1 MPPKKLA
8 VTIRDVADLAQVSV
22 TTVSHVINNTR
33 YVEPNTRE
41 RVQMAIKSLNY
52 RPNSLARSLRRRGT
66 ATIGLLVPD
75 NSNPFFAEVARVI
88 EDLGFERGYSVILCN
103 SDSSE
108 EREARYVDVLLSK
121 QVDGLLVISAGSH
134 PNFISSI
141 LSSHVP
147 LVVVDRETPEL
158 QADQVLLDNEVGG
171 ALAAHYLLDLGH
183 QRIGIIIGPNE
194 AAPSALRF
202 RGFCR
207 ALQER
212 GVAWDDSRCVMGDFH
227 YSGGEQGARKLLDA
241 HPDLTAIFA
250 TNDLMAMGAVN
261 QARRRGRRVPEDLSI
276 IGFDNISQSAA
287 FYPPLSTVAQPIEAL
302 GRHSLNLLLARIGG
316 DDRPPQR
323 IVLQPSLVIR
333 ESCTTPKN
341 ES

>member
-1 MPPKKLA
+1 MPPRKLA

-41 RVQMAIKSLNY
+41 RVQTAIKSLNY

-75 NSNPFFAEVARVI
+75 NSNPFFAEVARII
-88 EDLGFERGYSVILCN
+88 EDVGYQRGYSVILCN
-103 SDSSE
+103 SDGSE
-108 EREARYVDVLLSK
+108 ERETRYVDVLLSK

-134 PNFISSI
+134 PNFVDSI
-141 LSSHVP
+141 LSNHVP
-147 LVVVDRETPEL
+147 LVIVDRETPQL
-158 QADQVLLDNEVGG
+158 QADQVLLDNEAGG

-183 QRIGIIIGPNE
+183 RRIGLIIGPNE
-194 AAPSALRF
+194 AAPSALRLQGF
-202 RGFCR
+202 RR
-207 ALQER
+207 VLAER
-212 GVAWDDSRCVMGDFH
+212 GLPWDESKCVVGNFN
-227 YSGGEQGARKLLDA
+227 YSGGEQGAQQLLEA

-250 TNDLMAMGAVN
+250 TNDLMAMGVVN
-261 QARRRGRRVPEDLSI
+261 QARRRGYRVPQDLSV

-287 FYPPLSTVAQPIEAL
+287 FYPPLTTIAQPIEDL
-302 GRHSLNLLLARIGG
+302 GHHSIALLLARIGG
-316 DDRPPQR
+316 EDHPPQR
-323 IVLQPSLVIR
+323 IILQPHLVIR
-333 ESCTTPKN
+333 ESCTTPQN

>member
-1 MPPKKLA
+1 MASKKLA

-41 RVQMAIKSLNY
+41 RVQTAIKSLNY

-75 NSNPFFAEVARVI
+75 NSNPFFAEVARVV
-88 EDLGFERGYSVILCN
+88 EDLGFEQGYSVILCN
-103 SDSSE
+103 SDGSE

-134 PNFISSI
+134 PNFASSI

-158 QADQVLLDNEVGG
+158 QADQVLLDNEAGG
-171 ALAAHYLLDLGH
+171 ALATNYLLDLGH
-183 QRIGIIIGPNE
+183 ERIGIIIGPNE
-194 AAPSALRF
+194 AAPSALRLQGF
-202 RGFCR
+202 RR
-207 ALQER
+207 ALEGR
-212 GVAWDDSRCVMGDFH
+212 GHPWDESRCVVGNFN
-227 YSGGEQGARKLLDA
+227 YSGGEQGARQLLEA

-261 QARRRGRRVPEDLSI
+261 QARRRGYRVPDDLSV
-276 IGFDNISQSAA
+276 IGFDNISQSAT
-287 FYPPLSTVAQPIEAL
+287 FYPPLSTIAQPIETL
-302 GRHSLNLLLARIGG
+302 GRHSLHLLLARITG
-316 DDRPPQR
+316 DESPPQR
-323 IVLQPSLVIR
+323 VVLQPSLVIR
-333 ESCTTPKN
+333 ESCTIPKD